1 MYIHPYKVV
10 EETVDPE
17 RERKSRQQVEKSEL
31 RLDKLCTDGSELVSN
46 VIVAE
51 DAREVQYRQERED
64 VHKARS
70 DNIYMYMLLVYC
82 NNA

>member
-1 MYIHPYKVV
+1 MLEAYYYSTYTSHKVV

-17 RERKSRQQVEKSEL
+17 RERKSRQQVEKSGL

-70 DNIYMYMLLVYC
+70 GNMYIYIY
-82 NNA
+82 